1 MAYCSV
7 SDVNNIN
14 VQRTYDSDSKP
25 TSSQVNAMV
34 DNVASLMDARLEAVG
49 FTVPVVSAPKSQG
62 LLKIINAFGGAAMAE
77 EAIYEGAVTTDVRPK
92 YVDLW
97 KRYEAEMKRIEG
109 NPLLLS
115 DATWEDITSTR
126 PTSGSVTSYPQ
137 DNPDADGI
145 EPRFEMG
152 EKF

>member
-1 MAYCSV
+1 M
-7 SDVNNIN
+7 IN
-14 VQRTYDSDSKP
+14 D
-25 TSSQVNAMV
+25 
-34 DNVASLMDARLEAVG
+34 VASMMDARLEAVG
-49 FTVPVVSAPKSQG
+49 FTVPITGAPKSQA
-62 LLKIINAFGGAAMAE
+62 LLKIINALGGAAMAE
-77 EAIYEGAVTTDVRPK
+77 EAVYEGAVTTDVRPK

-115 DATWEDITSTR
+115 DATWTDITSTR

-137 DNPDADGI
+137 ENPGASGI
-145 EPRFEMG
+145 EPRFEIA

>member
-7 SDVNNIN
+7 PDVNTIN
-14 VQRTYDSDSKP
+14 VQRTYSNDSTP
-25 TSSQVNAMV
+25 TNVQVNTMV
-34 DNVASLMDARLEAVG
+34 GSVASMMDARLEAVG
-49 FTVPVVSAPKSQG
+49 FTVPITSAPKSQA
-62 LLKIINAFGGAAMAE
+62 LLKIINAVGAAAMAE

-126 PTSGSVTSYPQ
+126 PTSGNVTSFPQ
-137 DNPDADGI
+137 DNPDANND
-145 EPRFEMG
+145 PRFEIT